1 MDVAVLKLVKMNQA
15 KIISDLGFALGLG
28 DLLHSHSKL
37 DILSDCQP
45 REKTELLKNQN
56 AVGSRP
62 LYRRVIDQNIARR
75 LLMKPGDQMKQRGL
89 PATGGTDNAEELAGL
104 NLQANIFE
112 RDEPMVRVCTV
123 VQANVS

>member
-37 DILSDCQP
+37 DVLSDRQP
-45 REKTELLKNQN
+45 WKKPKFLENQN

-62 LYRRVIDQNIARR
+62 LYRRVIDQNISRR
-75 LLMKPGDQMKQRGL
+75 LLMKPSEKIMQRGL
-89 PATGGTDNAEELAGL
+89 SATGGTSKAEELVKL
-104 NLQANIFE
+104 NVRDNIFQPY
-112 RDEPMVRVCTV
+112 EPMLRVCAV
-123 VQANVS
+123 VQANV